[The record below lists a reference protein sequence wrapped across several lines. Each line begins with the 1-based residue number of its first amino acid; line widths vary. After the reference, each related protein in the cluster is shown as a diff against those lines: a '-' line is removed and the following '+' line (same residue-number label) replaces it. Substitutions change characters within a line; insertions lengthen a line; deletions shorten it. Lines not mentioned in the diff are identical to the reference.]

1 MADITDTESLV
12 QELLEKTAKDLNL
25 PLELV
30 TETVMVTWREVGADE
45 DAYERIRH
53 ITEAYLISA
62 VLRATSLGM
71 DPMFLMPRD
80 TVEFYHQE
88 VVVTDK
94 GATTRKPTPPKRLM
108 H

>member
-1 MADITDTESLV
+1 MADDTDIDALV

-25 PLELV
+25 SLDV
-30 TETVMVTWREVGADE
+30 VRETVMVTWREVGADE

-53 ITEAYLISA
+53 ITEAYLMSA

-71 DPMFLMPRD
+71 DPMALMPRD
-80 TVEFYHQE
+80 TVELFTQE
-88 VVVTDK
+88 VAITDK
-94 GATTRKPTPPKRLM
+94 GATTLKPNPPKRLM

>member
-1 MADITDTESLV
+1 MADTTDIDVLV

-25 PLELV
+25 PLDV
-30 TETVMVTWREVGADE
+30 VRETVMVTWREVGADE
-45 DAYERIRH
+45 DAYEGIRH

-71 DPMFLMPRD
+71 DPMALMPRD
-80 TVEFYHQE
+80 TVEMYTQE
-88 VVVTDK
+88 MAITDK
-94 GATTRKPTPPKRLM
+94 GVTTLKPNPPKRLM

>member
-1 MADITDTESLV
+1 MADTTDINTLV

-25 PLELV
+25 PLEAV
-30 TETVMVTWREVGADE
+30 TETVMVIWREVGADE

-53 ITEAYLISA
+53 ITEAYLMSA

-71 DPMFLMPRD
+71 DPMALMPRD
-80 TVEFYHQE
+80 TVELYTQE
-88 VVVTDK
+88 VVVSNK
-94 GATTRKPTPPKRLM
+94 GVTPRTPKPTKRQL

>member
-1 MADITDTESLV
+1 MADLTDIDALV

-25 PLELV
+25 PLEAV
-30 TETVMVTWREVGADE
+30 TETVMVTWREVGDDE

-62 VLRATSLGM
+62 VIRGTSLGM
-71 DPMFLMPRD
+71 DPMALMPRD
-80 TVEFYHQE
+80 TVELYTQE
-88 VVVTDK
+88 VVITDK
-94 GATTRKPTPPKRLM
+94 GSTTLKPNPPKRLM

>member
-1 MADITDTESLV
+1 MADITDTEALV
-12 QELLEKTAKDLNL
+12 LELLEKTAKDLNL
-25 PLELV
+25 PLDAV

-45 DAYERIRH
+45 DAYEGIRH
-53 ITEAYLISA
+53 ITEAYLMSA

-71 DPMFLMPRD
+71 DPMALMPRD
-80 TVEFYHQE
+80 TVELFTQE
-88 VVVTDK
+88 VAITDK